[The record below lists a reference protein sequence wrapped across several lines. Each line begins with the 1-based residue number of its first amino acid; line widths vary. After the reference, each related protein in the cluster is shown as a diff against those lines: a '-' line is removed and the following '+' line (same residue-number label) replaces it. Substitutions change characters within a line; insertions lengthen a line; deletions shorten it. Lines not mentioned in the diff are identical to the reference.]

1 MMFATSN
8 QFIKIISL
16 IFCYYAI
23 LQRGICENIYVEGLC
38 MLISTICIFKI
49 FSKSNC
55 PYSFD
60 KVYHIFYLFFFSIAP
75 IIQFKNNVALLGTHF
90 SDSEYIMSLFLL
102 LVSLVL
108 YEILY
113 AIFYKKIK
121 VESYNNQDINEKRN
135 KVNELILILIS
146 FSILIAM
153 LFMNNFNVMSL
164 LLRGG
169 EYTTRQEVS
178 QTSNLIIGKFIRPMS
193 MLIFLCAYIRKDISL
208 TTKLILFILLFLS
221 ICPTGVARNVT
232 AAIWLPVLLTV
243 AGWARKRNVFSVI
256 LVGGLLI
263 AMPLLNQFRH
273 YEGGSLEIGLDFSQF
288 EELHF
293 DAFSMFMRVVKD
305 DIITYGNQFLGSVLF
320 FIPRSV
326 WPDKPVG
333 SGCYVADLSDLS
345 FSNISMPFLGEG
357 FINWGY
363 PGLIFFIV
371 LISYYCSWFDK
382 NYWETENNSGHYR
395 IKYLILMSLLLFMLR
410 GDFMSSFAYTCGLLL
425 SYKVVSKI
433 V

>member
-1 MMFATSN
+1 MHQISN
-8 QFIKIISL
+8 QIIKIVSL
-16 IFCYYAI
+16 LFCYYTI

-38 MLISTICIFKI
+38 MFISTLCIFKI
-49 FSKSNC
+49 FSKTDC

-75 IIQFKNNVALLGTHF
+75 VIQFKNNVSLLGTHF
-90 SDSEYIMSLFLL
+90 LESEYILSLFILS
-102 LVSLVL
+102 VSLVI
-108 YEILY
+108 YEISY
-113 AIFYKKIK
+113 FSFYKKIK
-121 VESYNNQDINEKRN
+121 ITTPKEQCGNKEK
-135 KVNELILILIS
+135 KVNEILLIS
-146 FSILIAM
+146 ISLGVFAAM

-178 QTSNLIIGKFIRPMS
+178 QMSNLIIGKFIRPMS
-193 MLIFLCAYIRKDISL
+193 MLIFLCSYIRKDISDI
-208 TTKLILFILLFLS
+208 TKFILFVLLFLS

-232 AAIWLPVLLTV
+232 AAVWLPVLLVV
-243 AGWARKRNVFSVI
+243 AGWSRKRNVFSI
-256 LVGGLLI
+256 MLVGGLLV

-273 YEGGSLEIGLDFSQF
+273 YEGGELVIGLDFSQF

-305 DIITYGNQFLGSVLF
+305 NIITYGGQFMGAIF
-320 FIPRSV
+320 FFVPRSV

-333 SGCYVADLSDLS
+333 SGCYVADISDLS

-363 PGLIFFIV
+363 PGLILFVI

-382 NYWETENNSGHYR
+382 NYWDSEDEDGHYR

-425 SYKVVSKI
+425 SYKVVTKI